1 MSAMSE
7 QNNLSPRE
15 PLYYAPRWLRE
26 KSKTQPSSP
35 AAGSDTPFSPAS
47 FDSQLEGA
55 VSNALRH
62 PLDPEVMREYS
73 DEGEPRKAL
82 WSITARFAAAIGVSA
97 VVALFFVVVV
107 PVSRQPDSETST
119 ASTIVRSIKTAVL
132 PSGSQEEVSKPAI
145 NEFQGILSS
154 AQTQTKNPET
164 QTKNPAT
171 PEPSGATLKQF
182 MQWRQQPSPT
192 TP

>member
-1 MSAMSE
+1 MSATSE

-26 KSKTQPSSP
+26 KLKTQPP
-35 AAGSDTPFSPAS
+35 AAGSDAPFSPAS

-132 PSGSQEEVSKPAI
+132 PSGSQEEASKPAI
-145 NEFQGILSS
+145 NEFQGVLSS
-154 AQTQTKNPET
+154 AQT

-171 PEPSGATLKQF
+171 PEPSGPLLKQF

>member
-7 QNNLSPRE
+7 QNQLSPRE

-26 KSKTQPSSP
+26 KSKAQPSSVP
-35 AAGSDTPFSPAS
+35 AAGADTPFSPAS

-73 DEGEPRKAL
+73 DEPRKAL

-107 PVSRQPDSETST
+107 AF
-119 ASTIVRSIKTAVL
+119 ASCY
-132 PSGSQEEVSKPAI
+132 AI
-145 NEFQGILSS
+145 LKLSF
-154 AQTQTKNPET
+154 
-164 QTKNPAT
+164 
-171 PEPSGATLKQF
+171 GV
-182 MQWRQQPSPT
+182 
-192 TP
+192 